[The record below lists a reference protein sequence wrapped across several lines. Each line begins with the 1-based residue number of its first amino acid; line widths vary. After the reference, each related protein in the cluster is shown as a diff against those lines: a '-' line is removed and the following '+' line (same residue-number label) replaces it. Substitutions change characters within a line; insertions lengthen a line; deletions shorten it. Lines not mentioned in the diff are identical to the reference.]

1 MKSLNE
7 AVWSIEKEL
16 KKHTPP
22 RRDHLKIKHEI
33 GTIYKQI
40 ESHPLTTNK
49 VSTFTRII
57 TDTLED
63 AVIINYTGRYDD
75 VILTGIKFLE
85 ALYNDSENVFK
96 QTFI

>member
-7 AVWSIEKEL
+7 SVWSIEDEL
-16 KKHTPP
+16 KHIPA
-22 RRDHLKIKHEI
+22 RRDHLKIKHDI

-49 VSTFTRII
+49 VSLFVRII
-57 TDTLED
+57 TDTLEE
-63 AVIINYTGRYDD
+63 AVIVNYIGRYDD
-75 VILTGIKFLE
+75 LILTGIKFLQ